1 MLLLSGCREKNA
13 NPNENIGMAAFSD
26 WKTDDYALNS
36 RKVRDVI
43 HRLCRAD
50 RDSMVADQYA
60 RSYYLNENAF
70 VWIDRSGVDSRADS
84 LVAVLKTV
92 GDVGFGE
99 AAFGVAAIERDVER
113 VRSLDFDDD
122 DSPSINE
129 TMANIEYRLT
139 KAYLRYAVGQRFGFT
154 NPSRLFNRLDEL
166 PRDSTERH
174 KGYRKLF
181 DVDVERPGADFYAAA
196 FAAVRADSIGPFLRG
211 VRPAGPMYDRLV
223 AMLPATKGQ
232 EARRRLLCNIE
243 RCRWRERKPMDADG
257 RRVVVNIPAFHLYA
271 YGHDTVVNMRVGCG
285 SMETKTPLLS
295 SAIERMDVNPVW
307 NIPMSIIKKDIAR
320 HAGDEHY
327 FSGHRYYIVDRKT
340 GERLPAASVTRAM
353 LLGGGCRVVQ
363 EGGEGNALGRIIF
376 RFPNNFSVFLH
387 DTSSRSVFGRD
398 YRGVSHGCIR
408 VERPFDFAAFL
419 LDTSDDWLLDK
430 LRISMDIAPQTE
442 RGQDYVASGRDG
454 HRLVGSLKVSPS
466 VPLYITYFT
475 LYPNVDGQLSAWP
488 DVYGY
493 DELLWRWIKPLTR

>member
-1 MLLLSGCREKNA
+1 
-13 NPNENIGMAAFSD
+13 
-26 WKTDDYALNS
+26 
-36 RKVRDVI
+36 
-43 HRLCRAD
+43 
-50 RDSMVADQYA
+50 
-60 RSYYLNENAF
+60 
-70 VWIDRSGVDSRADS
+70 
-84 LVAVLKTV
+84 
-92 GDVGFGE
+92 
-99 AAFGVAAIERDVER
+99 
-113 VRSLDFDDD
+113 
-122 DSPSINE
+122 
-129 TMANIEYRLT
+129 
-139 KAYLRYAVGQRFGFT
+139 
-154 NPSRLFNRLDEL
+154 
-166 PRDSTERH
+166 
-174 KGYRKLF
+174 
-181 DVDVERPGADFYAAA
+181 
-196 FAAVRADSIGPFLRG
+196 
-211 VRPAGPMYDRLV
+211 
-223 AMLPATKGQ
+223 
-232 EARRRLLCNIE
+232 
-243 RCRWRERKPMDADG
+243 
-257 RRVVVNIPAFHLYA
+257 
-271 YGHDTVVNMRVGCG
+271 
-285 SMETKTPLLS
+285 
-295 SAIERMDVNPVW
+295 
-307 NIPMSIIKKDIAR
+307 
-320 HAGDEHY
+320 
-327 FSGHRYYIVDRKT
+327 
-340 GERLPAASVTRAM
+340 M